1 MSFRHEQKYLLHQ
14 SDYHVLRI
22 RISGLLKKDA
32 HTGECGFY
40 TVRSLY
46 FDDYYNTAFN
56 DKDVS
61 ILDRQKYRIRIY
73 NYSDKVI
80 HLERKIKHNNY
91 IAKEIAPLSKVG
103 VQRIEKGDYEF
114 LRDSPHP
121 LLRVFYHEIMSN
133 LLRPRIMIDYERE
146 PYLLEAGTV
155 RITFDRNIRAGIDRL
170 DLFHTDA
177 AMMETLESGFLV
189 MEVKFT
195 EFLPRMVRELLT
207 VEAADYSAISKYML
221 GCYPTQFKRQTD
233 F

>member
-22 RISGLLKKDA
+22 RISGLLKKDVHA
-32 HTGECGFY
+32 GERDFY

-56 DKDVS
+56 DKDAS
-61 ILDRQKYRIRIY
+61 ILDRQKFRIRIY
-73 NYSDKVI
+73 NYSDEVI

-91 IAKEIAPLSKVG
+91 VAKEIAPLSINDVK
-103 VQRIEKGDYEF
+103 RIENGDYEF

-133 LLRPRIMIDYERE
+133 LLRPRIMVDYERE
-146 PYLLEAGTV
+146 PYMLEAGTV
-155 RITFDRNIRAGIDRL
+155 RITFDHNVRAGIERL
-170 DLFHTDA
+170 DLFCADA

-195 EFLPRMVRELLT
+195 EFLPRMVREMLT
-207 VEAADYSAISKYML
+207 VDAADYSAISKYML